1 MLTGGRA
8 RLTFL
13 AEQMRNRND
22 YFVSLY
28 ERDLLVIYL
37 LCIDK

>member
-13 AEQMRNRND
+13 AEQTRNRND

-28 ERDLLVIYL
+28 ERPSCNIPAVH
-37 LCIDK
+37 